1 MTASIGECNDVCL
14 AESDTLVTRR
24 FFLSEELKKNMIGFS
39 QKSLDIWVC
48 IRYNQITKN
57 GEKFHENETVVC
69 LWKLKEI
76 FIYKSLS
83 TERRTV

>member
-1 MTASIGECNDVCL
+1 
-14 AESDTLVTRR
+14 
-24 FFLSEELKKNMIGFS
+24 MIGFS
-39 QKSLDIWVC
+39 KKSLDIWVF
-48 IRYNQITKN
+48 IRYNKITKN